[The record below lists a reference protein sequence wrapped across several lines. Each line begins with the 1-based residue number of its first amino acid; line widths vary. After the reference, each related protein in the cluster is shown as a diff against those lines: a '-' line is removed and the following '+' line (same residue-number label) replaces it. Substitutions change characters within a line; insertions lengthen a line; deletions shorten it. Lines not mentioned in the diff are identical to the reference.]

1 MDYIIT
7 IDGMQIVVED
17 EKPTG
22 HRDRLLQ
29 YYTGLLN
36 HVAGDLSDAQKAA
49 LETYVRNMTESAAE
63 ERLEA
68 VSEEEKCK
76 QTDDSAFQEVDGQER
91 ETAETLLEIIDAM
104 QDDPEQE
111 AVLINGNK
119 FLFDKGSL
127 DITKYAE
134 KLFRIGESSKGNTW
148 SIYLDDEGELVI
160 Y

>member
-17 EKPTG
+17 EKPTV
-22 HRDRLLQ
+22 HRDRLQ
-29 YYTGLLN
+29 KYYSALLKC
-36 HVAGDLSDAQKAA
+36 VYGELSDAQKAA
-49 LETYVRNMTESAAE
+49 LGTYVRNMTESAAE

-68 VSEEEKCK
+68 VSEEEKDK
-76 QTDDSAFQEVDGQER
+76 QTDNSAFQEVDGQER

-111 AVLINGNK
+111 AILINGNK

-148 SIYLDDEGELVI
+148 SIYVDDEGELVI